1 MVCNN
6 QSPTGKFSIGKSPK
20 IASNYIILEDW
31 MFDLVDLQTKKEL
44 SAIPLHVYA
53 LVYGFSKHNAG
64 MFIGSR
70 EYIAKRLHISLA
82 SCYRALEVLQKN
94 DYVRISECYYN
105 SEKVTGFAAVPP
117 SHFENEN
124 FRDFDT
130 KIGFSTYKSAGK
142 SNNLSTDCGKSQSQ
156 HKEFIECT
164 QELSQ
169 NEKIS
174 QNEKENS
181 QNEKNFSQNE
191 KINNELSQV
200 NPSKSAP
207 YNKVYNKEDNKYPS
221 TRSKSDAS
229 RNSGSDDKIE
239 KSLKNL
245 MALALNKRSTF
256 TALYDPYV
264 TLLKHGYTPSRIE
277 DGYRKYLARYKDE
290 HDTPRYVM
298 TLEKF
303 LTEPCGLRFYMQ
315 PVHQI
320 RDASLEIESRLK
332 SKSPEYAKL
341 NAEFVELQHERFQ
354 AMKNHQ
360 PDGEILARIQEASDR
375 LAALRKQLLED
386 EQEKCGNN

>member
-1 MVCNN
+1 
-6 QSPTGKFSIGKSPK
+6 
-20 IASNYIILEDW
+20 

-142 SNNLSTDCGKSQSQ
+142 SNNLSTDCGKSQFQ

-181 QNEKNFSQNE
+181 QNEK
-191 KINNELSQV
+191 INSELSQV

-245 MALALNKRSTF
+245 MALALNKRSTL

>member
-1 MVCNN
+1 MVYN
-6 QSPTGKFSIGKSPK
+6 QSPSEKNSFSKSPK

-31 MFDLVDLQTKKEL
+31 MFDLVDRQSKKEL

-82 SCYRALEVLQKN
+82 SCYRALDVLQKN
-94 DYVRISECYYN
+94 DYVRITECYYN

-130 KIGFSTYKSAGK
+130 KIGFSTYKNAGK
-142 SNNLSTDCGKSQSQ
+142 SHNLSTDCGKPQSQ
-156 HKEFIECT
+156 HKQFIECA

-174 QNEKENS
+174 QNEKEFS

-191 KINNELSQV
+191 KINSELSQV
-200 NPSKSAP
+200 NPDKSAP
-207 YNKVYNKEDNKYPS
+207 YNKEDNKEDNKYPS
-221 TRSKSDAS
+221 TRSKVNVSS
-229 RNSGSDDKIE
+229 NSGSDGDIE
-239 KSLKNL
+239 KKLKNL
-245 MALALNKRSTF
+245 MNLALNKRSTF

-264 TLLKHGYTPSRIE
+264 ALLKKGYTPSRIE
-277 DGYRKYLARYKDE
+277 DGYRKYLARYKTE

-315 PVHQI
+315 PVHQV

-332 SKSPEYAKL
+332 SQSPEYAKL

-360 PDGEILARIQEASDR
+360 PDADILARIQKASDK

-386 EQEKCGNN
+386 EQEKRGNN